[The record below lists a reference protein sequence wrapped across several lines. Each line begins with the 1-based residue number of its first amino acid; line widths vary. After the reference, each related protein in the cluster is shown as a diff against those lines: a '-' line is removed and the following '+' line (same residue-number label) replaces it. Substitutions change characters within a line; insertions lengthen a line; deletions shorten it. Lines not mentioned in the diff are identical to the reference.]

1 MLCEIELIPPMSVS
15 QPATTL
21 SEDNR
26 DESLRDIIANSDLKS
41 QRDLGALM
49 SFCIQH
55 IPTDDDDRHEDN
67 DDDVGHRHDAGVDDQ
82 KIAFIEGI
90 SLVVMYVKM
99 GLIDLHADNH
109 MDFDFTSISYR
120 TNDDG
125 RIIMLH
131 IDPYVE
137 GILGREND
145 NFVPYNLPKDILRFQ
160 SLEDLTMWSCRCI
173 PDDVDLASLPHLQK
187 LGFYDLEYMSTR
199 SVPSGMNFPRLKELV
214 VDISHAPLPSDFVS
228 WMTSQ
233 LPNLEI
239 LSFHEYG
246 ASSTGWDELFLDA
259 LISDNLCFQ
268 DSLKQMNFEYCNIA
282 HNSVLKRIIRSVLP
296 RFAHLGTINYFDR
309 NTTDFRFLSI
319 LTATTPLPRTIH
331 SFILSMSADNADRK
345 MALRDPTERMA
356 LLKFLKLN
364 TSVYNVMSGYRHQ
377 EVHLHDY
384 HPDIKYLL
392 LINHAGE
399 SVVVENV
406 GSTANRNHN
415 DPPSIVPSS
424 VLPILLERSYHQSD
438 NIYHKRSPLRGTK
451 DHTGMYYLLRHNIT
465 ALIGDR
471 SVTMDN
477 RDANQKVVA
486 TRK

>member
-1 MLCEIELIPPMSVS
+1 MSVS
-15 QPATTL
+15 QPATAL

-26 DESLRDIIANSDLKS
+26 DESLRDVIANSGFS
-41 QRDLGALM
+41 QRDLGAMM

-55 IPTDDDDRHEDN
+55 IPTDDDDRHEEN
-67 DDDVGHRHDAGVDDQ
+67 DDGGHRHDAGVDDQ

-109 MDFDFTSISYR
+109 MDFDFTYINYT
-120 TNDDG
+120 TNDAG
-125 RIIMLH
+125 RIILLH
-131 IDPYVE
+131 IDPYE
-137 GILGREND
+137 DGILSDENSM
-145 NFVPYNLPKDILRFQ
+145 PYNLPKDILRFQ
-160 SLEDLTMWSCRCI
+160 SLKDLSMTSSCI
-173 PDDVDLASLPHLQK
+173 PDDVDLSSLPHLKK
-187 LGFYDLEYMSTR
+187 LGFYDLDYMSTR
-199 SVPSGMNFPRLKELV
+199 SVPSGMNLPRLKELV
-214 VDISHAPLPSDFVS
+214 VGWKYDASNPALPSDFVP

-246 ASSTGWDELFLDA
+246 HSSTVWDEPFLDA
-259 LISDNLCFQ
+259 LISDNVCFQ
-268 DSLKQMNFEYCNIA
+268 DSLKQMNLEYCNIA
-282 HNSVLKRIIRSVLP
+282 HNGVLKRIIRSVLP
-296 RFAHLGTINYFDR
+296 RFAHLSTINFFER
-309 NTTDFRFLSI
+309 NTKDFKFLST

-345 MALRDPTERMA
+345 MALKDPTERMA

-406 GSTANRNHN
+406 GSTTNRNHN
-415 DPPSIVPSS
+415 DRPSIVPSS

-451 DHTGMYYLLRHNIT
+451 DSTGTYYLLRHNIT
-465 ALIGDR
+465 ALIGGR

-477 RDANQKVVA
+477 RDTNQKVVA